1 MQAKF
6 WRAVRGALCSPEPCP
21 GTPTRTVP
29 PPDWRQEGGKYNRKT
44 RSNTMCNA
52 LIPILQDAQVKS
64 SWLKSLALAGNAI
77 LSGSD
82 LSETLREAVVL
93 DLQDIAAHIAAELES
108 DLTGSVENLVQAGG
122 GR

>member
-1 MQAKF
+1 
-6 WRAVRGALCSPEPCP
+6 
-21 GTPTRTVP
+21 
-29 PPDWRQEGGKYNRKT
+29 
-44 RSNTMCNA
+44 MCNA

-64 SWLKSLALAGNAI
+64 SWLKSLALAGNPI
-77 LSGSD
+77 LSGSE

-108 DLTGSVENLVQAGG
+108 DLTGSVENLFQAGG

>member
-1 MQAKF
+1 
-6 WRAVRGALCSPEPCP
+6 
-21 GTPTRTVP
+21 
-29 PPDWRQEGGKYNRKT
+29 
-44 RSNTMCNA
+44 MCNA

-93 DLQDIAAHIAAELES
+93 DLQDIAAELES
-108 DLTGSVENLVQAGG
+108 DLTGSVENLFQAGG

>member
-1 MQAKF
+1 
-6 WRAVRGALCSPEPCP
+6 
-21 GTPTRTVP
+21 
-29 PPDWRQEGGKYNRKT
+29 
-44 RSNTMCNA
+44 MCNA

-77 LSGSD
+77 LSGSE

-93 DLQDIAAHIAAELES
+93 DFQDIAAHIAAELES
-108 DLTGSVENLVQAGG
+108 DLTGSVENLSQAGG

>member
-1 MQAKF
+1 
-6 WRAVRGALCSPEPCP
+6 
-21 GTPTRTVP
+21 
-29 PPDWRQEGGKYNRKT
+29 
-44 RSNTMCNA
+44 MCTA

-64 SWLKSLALAGNAI
+64 SWLKSLALTGNAI